1 MIQDVLTCAVASYHR
16 KVVHRLDT
24 GTDSREE
31 ARRTRW
37 RLGQQDSVAYPLLLD
52 FGLYRLWQSLDKLP
66 LHVFVA
72 LEVRERAFLSR
83 DIRGCFI
90 SRVTNRAINALN
102 HRHRCLAA
110 IGNLH
115 LDQRVGYSH
124 RPQPCAPRT
133 ELRLLILF
141 NKVFIGIDGIVQE
154 THRYLTYLGQPLPIH
169 LPFIVDEGRQV
180 QRPQVAD
187 APRRQALLTTI

>member
-31 ARRTRW
+31 TRRTRW
-37 RLGQQDSVAYPLLLD
+37 CLGQQDSIAYPLLLD
-52 FGLYRLWQSLDKLP
+52 FALYRLWQSLDKLS

-115 LDQRVGYSH
+115 FDQRVGQSH
-124 RPQPCAPRT
+124 RSQSCAAGT
-133 ELRLLILF
+133 KLGLFILF
-141 NKVFIGIDGIVQE
+141 NEVLVGIDDIVQE
-154 THRYLTYLGQPLPIH
+154 AHGYLTGLRELLPIY
-169 LPFIVDEGRQV
+169 LPILYKSREVESSQVTNAPGR
-180 QRPQVAD
+180 
-187 APRRQALLTTI
+187 